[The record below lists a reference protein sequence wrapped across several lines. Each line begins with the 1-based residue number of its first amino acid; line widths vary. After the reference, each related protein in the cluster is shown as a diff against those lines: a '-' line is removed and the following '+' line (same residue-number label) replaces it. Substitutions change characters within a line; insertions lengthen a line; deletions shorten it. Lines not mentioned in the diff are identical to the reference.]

1 VLKRVLVANRGEIA
15 VRVIRTCREMGI
27 ETVGVYSKPDR
38 NALHIVYA
46 NRAYELPGVT
56 AAETYLNIPLLLDIA
71 KKSGCD
77 SVHPGYGFLA
87 ENADF
92 ASACRDAGIIFIGP
106 SPESIIALGHKVQ
119 AKRTMASVGIPV
131 IPGSEKALF
140 KAEEAEEEAARVGY
154 PILLKAAA
162 GGGGRGMR
170 VVNAKAD
177 LAKSFRS
184 AQSEAKAAFG
194 SDEIFIERYIANP
207 KHIEFQILADKRGNT
222 VHLGERE
229 CSIQRRY
236 QKLIEEAPSAALT
249 PEMRAEMG
257 AMAVKAAR
265 AANYENAGTVEFL
278 LDGDKYYFMEMNT
291 RLQVEHPVTEM
302 ITATDLVKG
311 QILIAG
317 DEPLPL
323 KQEDVLI
330 RGWSFEAR
338 INAEDPL
345 RDFAPSYG
353 KINRYLPPMGNGVRV
368 DSAAY
373 EGYTIPMEYDSLA
386 GKLIVFGRDREIA
399 VQKMIRALDEF
410 IITGVKTTIPF
421 HRLVFEHP
429 VFLAGTHTTRFVE
442 DEYNP
447 TKLKEILSRPR
458 EQETVKRVAIAAALA
473 YYLERSKII
482 TSSGGDRA
490 VASNWERVN
499 RLRDA
504 TYL

>member
-1 VLKRVLVANRGEIA
+1 MLKRVLVANRGEIA
-15 VRVIRTCREMGI
+15 VRVIRTCREMDI
-27 ETVGVYSKPDR
+27 ETVGIYSKPDR
-38 NALHIVYA
+38 NALHIVLA
-46 NRAYELPGVT
+46 NWAYELPGT
-56 AAETYLNIPLLLDIA
+56 SAAETYLNIPLLIDIA
-71 KKSGCD
+71 KRSGCD

-87 ENADF
+87 ENAEF
-92 ASACRDAGIIFIGP
+92 ARACRDNKIIFIGP

-119 AKRTMASVGIPV
+119 AKRTMAAVGIPV
-131 IPGSEKALF
+131 IPGSEKGLF
-140 KAEEAEEEAARVGY
+140 KLEDAGGEATRVGY

-170 VVNAKAD
+170 VVNNKGELAKA
-177 LAKSFRS
+177 FRA
-184 AQSEAKAAFG
+184 AQSEAKASFG
-194 SDEIFIERYIANP
+194 SDELFIERYVANP
-207 KHIEFQILADKRGNT
+207 KHIEFQILADKHGNT
-222 VHLGERE
+222 VHFGERE
-229 CSIQRRY
+229 CSIQRRH
-236 QKLIEEAPSAALT
+236 QKLIEEAPSPALT
-249 PEMRAEMG
+249 PKLREEMG

-302 ITATDLVKG
+302 ITATDMVKG

-323 KQEDVLI
+323 KQEEVLI

-353 KINRYLPPMGNGVRV
+353 KINRYLPPMGNGVRI

-373 EGYTIPMEYDSLA
+373 EGYTIPMEYDSLTA
-386 GKLIVFGRDREIA
+386 KLIVFGRDRQIA
-399 VQKMIRALDEF
+399 IQKMIRALDEF
-410 IITGVKTTIPF
+410 FITGVKTTIPF

-447 TKLKEILSRPR
+447 TKLKEILSRPH
-458 EQETVKRVAIAAALA
+458 EVETTKRVAIAAALA

-482 TSSGGDRA
+482 TASEGDRSS
-490 VASNWERVN
+490 ASPWEHIN
-499 RLRDA
+499 RLRD
-504 TYL
+504 TSYI